1 MIYKLNM
8 QIKLS
13 FILVKRKTFENC
25 FSIMN
30 YINISINI
38 FIIFLE
44 IEVKLDAILII
55 LFNFISGTNKGR
67 NKKGKSSLYTY
78 DRDLVIDL

>member
-1 MIYKLNM
+1 
-8 QIKLS
+8 
-13 FILVKRKTFENC
+13 
-25 FSIMN
+25 MN